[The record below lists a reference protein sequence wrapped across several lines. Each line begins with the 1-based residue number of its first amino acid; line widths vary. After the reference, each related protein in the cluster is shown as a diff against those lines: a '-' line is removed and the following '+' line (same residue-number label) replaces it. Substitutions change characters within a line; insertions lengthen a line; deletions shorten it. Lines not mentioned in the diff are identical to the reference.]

1 MREDVSSDTLPRA
14 SFMLS
19 DETMALVMRALG
31 SEMARAAM
39 DPGRASDLDL
49 FAEDA
54 PPQRDRQVI
63 CQLLHYGLPQ
73 EAVVNLL
80 RLPVVRQNGQNAQ
93 GTTLHYRYFQDE
105 LRTVRIVL
113 TDVPLPQHL
122 TRTRDGLAIVSVT
135 GTRAEVWTT
144 DSAVLRQVSAF
155 LKARLGSYQIDPVSE
170 DGAAGAAVTR

>member
-1 MREDVSSDTLPRA
+1 MRDDVSSDIMPRA
-14 SFMLS
+14 SFMVS
-19 DETMALVMRALG
+19 TETMALVMRALD
-31 SEMARAAM
+31 SELARSAM
-39 DPGRASDLDL
+39 DPDRLRDLDL

-54 PPQRDRQVI
+54 LPQHDRQVI

-73 EAVVNLL
+73 EAVANLL
-80 RLPVVRQNGQNAQ
+80 RLPVVRKNAQ

-113 TDVPLPQHL
+113 TDVLLPQHL
-122 TRTRDGLAIVSVT
+122 TRTRDGLAIVSMA

-155 LKARLGSYQIDPVSE
+155 LKARLGAYQIDPAGE